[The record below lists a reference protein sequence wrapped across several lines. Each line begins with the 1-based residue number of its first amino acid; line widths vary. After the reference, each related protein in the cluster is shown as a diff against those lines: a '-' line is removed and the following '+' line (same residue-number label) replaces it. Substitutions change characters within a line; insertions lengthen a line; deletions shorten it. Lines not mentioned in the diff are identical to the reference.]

1 MVCALNILSAYPY
14 FEIRSLMGH
23 NPIVSQRTSVLVS
36 FGCGKCSGTW
46 WLRVTQ
52 IYFLILLEGR
62 HSNSISLGWNK
73 GIDRTILV
81 LQALGENLLLVSSS
95 FWWLLA
101 SPGLWP
107 HHSISVSMV
116 ALPVP
121 IIRMSVFSASLLE
134 GHMCLVFIQVIQ
146 DNLLNSWSLTN
157 VCNLIFWHKNNLYRL
172 RGWGRGYI
180 IRDHF

>member
-1 MVCALNILSAYPY
+1 
-14 FEIRSLMGH
+14 MGH

-36 FGCGKCSGTW
+36 SGCGKCSGTW
-46 WLRVTQ
+46 WFRVTQ

-81 LQALGENLLLVSSS
+81 LQALGGESASCLLQLLVAAGIS
-95 FWWLLA
+95 WLVATSLHLCLHGCTA
-101 SPGLWP
+101 CSYYP
-107 HHSISVSMV
+107 HVK
-116 ALPVP
+116 
-121 IIRMSVFSASLLE
+121 VFSASLLE